1 MKKITIAIACAALF
15 AMTACNGNKQ
25 KGAAGAN
32 DSTETF
38 EEQQIKAGMN
48 MHLDSLTECWMRLAP
63 SPVYSTTKD
72 GKVKLSDNE
81 KKVKPDYLFNP
92 DELTPKLETMSSKYR
107 ALAVYFVDREVAK
120 LYDMK
125 DNYTPALKKLATE
138 LNDPA
143 LKFVYEEG
151 DKLSYNDLNKQAYK
165 IEEENGRANRY
176 WETAATSIIEQTY
189 LLTKNKDKYLASFT
203 DKDAEDITY
212 RTILLIESFQDLAEY
227 HPDLANLYNVILP
240 LEKLDAL
247 TVDQLRQQLTD
258 LEGDITKARDQIFNM

>member
-1 MKKITIAIACAALF
+1 MKKISFVLAFAAAVALS
-15 AMTACNGNKQ
+15 ACNGNKQ
-25 KGAAGAN
+25 AKNGGEAN

-48 MHLDSLTECWMRLAP
+48 MHLDSLTECWLRLKP
-63 SPVYSTTKD
+63 SPVYSTTND
-72 GKVKLSDNE
+72 GKIVLSYDE
-81 KKVKPDYLFNP
+81 KKVKPNYLFTP
-92 DELTPKLETMSSKYR
+92 ETLAPKLETLSSKYR

-125 DNYTPALKKLATE
+125 DVYTPAMKKLAAE

-143 LKFVYEEG
+143 LKFIYENSE
-151 DKLSYNDLNKQAYK
+151 KMPYIDLNKQAYK

-176 WETAATSIIEQTY
+176 WEVAACSIIEQTY
-189 LLTKNKDKYLASFT
+189 ILANNQDKFLANFT

-212 RTILLIESFQDLAEY
+212 RTILIIESFQDLSEY

-240 LEKLDAL
+240 LEKLDAI
-247 TVDQLRQQLTD
+247 TVDQLRQQLTE
-258 LEGDITKARDQIFNM
+258 LKEEINKSRQAMF